1 MRKILNKL
9 KERKGSVFLE
19 ALGGFFIACLVLILI
34 VNVVTALFYVS
45 RLGTFS
51 DNVSKIV
58 SREGKYDSSVQNKIT
73 EYLEESKLGNISIS
87 LDGTE
92 FMPGTKKI
100 QLNDKVQ
107 VKVTGSMDISF
118 FVFTDFKIPLSNK
131 STTRSE
137 VYWKS

>member
-1 MRKILNKL
+1 MKVLNKL
-9 KERKGSVFLE
+9 KEQKGSVFLE

-58 SREGKYDSSVQNKIT
+58 SREGKYDSSVQNMIT
-73 EYLEESKLGNISIS
+73 EYQEESKLGNISIS

-92 FMPGTKKI
+92 FMPGKKI

-107 VKVTGSMDISF
+107 VKVSGSMDISF

-131 STTRSE
+131 SISRSE